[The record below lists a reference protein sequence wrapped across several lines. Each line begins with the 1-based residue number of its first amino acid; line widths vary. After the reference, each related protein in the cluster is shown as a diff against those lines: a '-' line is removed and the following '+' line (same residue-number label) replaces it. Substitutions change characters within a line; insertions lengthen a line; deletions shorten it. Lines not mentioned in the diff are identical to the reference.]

1 MPYHPFIED
10 TEQGERTFLTRQV
23 NESQYGLRMSKDF
36 LVTGIATFS
45 GGVSLGGGGSFS
57 ARSGGGVTFDGSVA
71 IPDGIRDSEDG
82 LGSTGQVLSS
92 TGAGLAWI
100 NTSAANVGSATSVGI
115 NLNTDD
121 SDQWLVFAGAN
132 SGNNALRVNNTIRVN
147 PGKAFVGIGTQDP
160 VEQLHI
166 HQVGSNAPILRI
178 EGINTVPIL
187 DLVSPSTGSSKIT
200 FSDDNDAAGSITYDH
215 PHNKMKFM
223 IGTTLSFWVS
233 PNAHLRLFE
242 ALEDGTGQAGVAGSV
257 FTSTGTKTAWIPQN
271 TIAAGSLA
279 TARSIGGVSFDGTAD
294 IDLPG
299 VNSGGNQNTSG
310 TAAGLSGSPNITVTD
325 ITIEGKLK
333 DGDDAFGTS
342 GQVLS
347 SDGTDTKWINV
358 GSISA
363 GSASS
368 IAVNTNGDNSSQFV
382 TFSQGSSGSQQLR
395 VDAGLKYNPNSNAL
409 TAGSFVRNN
418 GTSSQFLKADGSVD
432 SNTYLTSDA
441 NTTYD
446 LSVPSS
452 TTKIRLAGS
461 DSSNDD
467 VEIAGAGTV
476 SVTRTNAN
484 KLTIT
489 GAAAGTPDIIQEGQA
504 QVECVGIGTSVIVST
519 QGEER
524 FRVDSRGHVFTPF
537 SSTAKF
543 GINMSPN
550 DAAFGPTHNLQVKGD
565 MEVREIDVLHKSF
578 LRGSV
583 YYQGSDDNQNTSIGG
598 VRHLDLRASGMFYR
612 YETQP
617 FANWI
622 PNFQHNQSTVDDETF
637 DGSTFTVTVLVKQR
651 SAGTPDGVTVTE
663 ARVDGTATGV
673 DLVWEGGTAPPP
685 SPGTGWD
692 LWEFVV
698 MKTSST
704 PTYQV
709 FGRRSSTVPSGMT
722 HSNKTSAYTLVRTD
736 DNRLI
741 TTTSNITV
749 PSGVFSPANGTTIYN
764 NSASSIT
771 IAPAGGVTLRLS
783 GSNITG
789 TRTLAQRGVCTVM
802 CVASNEFIITGS
814 GLA

>member
-57 ARSGGGVTFDGSVA
+57 ARSGGGGVTFGGSVS
-71 IPDGIRDSEDG
+71 IPDGIRDSQDG
-82 LGSTGQVLSS
+82 IGGSGQVLSS
-92 TGAGLAWI
+92 TGSGLAWI

-132 SGNNALRVNNTIRVN
+132 SGNNVLRVNNTIRVN
-147 PGKAFVGIGTQDP
+147 PGRAFVGIGTQDP

-166 HQVGSNAPILRI
+166 HQVGSNAPILRV
-178 EGINTVPIL
+178 EATNTNPQL
-187 DLVSPSTGSSKIT
+187 DLVSADDDTAKIT
-200 FSDDNDAAGSITYDH
+200 FSDDNAAAGSIVYDH
-215 PHNKMKFM
+215 GHDKMKFM
-223 IGTTLSFWVS
+223 IDTTTCFWIS

-294 IDLPG
+294 INLPG
-299 VNSGGNQNTSG
+299 VNSAGNQNTSG
-310 TAAGLSGSPNITVTD
+310 TAAGLSGNPDITVGD
-325 ITIEGKLK
+325 ITIGGKLK
-333 DGDDAFGTS
+333 DGDSSFGSS

-368 IAVNTNGDNSSQFV
+368 IAVNSNGDDSSQFV
-382 TFSQGSSGSQQLR
+382 TFSEGDSGSQQLR
-395 VDAGLKYNPNSNAL
+395 ADAGLKYNPNDNAL
-409 TAGSFVRNN
+409 TAGSFVRSN

-489 GAAAGTPDIIQEGQA
+489 GAAAPTPDIIQEGQA

-583 YYQGSDDNQNTSIGG
+583 YYQGNDDAQNTSLGG
-598 VRHLDLRASGMFYR
+598 VRHLDLRSFR
-612 YETQP
+612 D
-617 FANWI
+617 
-622 PNFQHNQSTVDDETF
+622 V
-637 DGSTFTVTVLVKQR
+637 FTDMRLNHLVT
-651 SAGTPDGVTVTE
+651 G
-663 ARVDGTATGV
+663 
-673 DLVWEGGTAPPP
+673 
-685 SPGTGWD
+685 
-692 LWEFVV
+692 
-698 MKTSST
+698 
-704 PTYQV
+704 YQ
-709 FGRRSSTVPSGMT
+709 T
-722 HSNKTSAYTLVRTD
+722 
-736 DNRLI
+736 
-741 TTTSNITV
+741 
-749 PSGVFSPANGTTIYN
+749 
-764 NSASSIT
+764 SSIT
-771 IAPAGGVTLRLS
+771 KAQLMMRL
-783 GSNITG
+783 
-789 TRTLAQRGVCTVM
+789 LMEA
-802 CVASNEFIITGS
+802 
-814 GLA
+814 LLL